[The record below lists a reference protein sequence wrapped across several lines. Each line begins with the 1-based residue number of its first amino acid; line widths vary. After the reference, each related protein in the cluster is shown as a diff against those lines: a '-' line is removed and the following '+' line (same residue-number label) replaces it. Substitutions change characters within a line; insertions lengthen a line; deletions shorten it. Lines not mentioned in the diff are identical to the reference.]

1 MSRDK
6 ESWGHASRVVHKV
19 TDSKSSKVSSVEWS
33 MDRLT
38 PRESPKTQTIRF
50 SYTGMTIIHRNGK
63 K

>member
-6 ESWGHASRVVHKV
+6 ESWGHASRAEHKV
-19 TDSKSSKVSSVEWS
+19 ADRKSVKCSSVEWS

-38 PRESPKTQTIRF
+38 PKESKKTQAIRF

>member
-19 TDSKSSKVSSVEWS
+19 ADSKSAKGSGGEWS

-38 PRESPKTQTIRF
+38 PKESKKTQAIRF